1 MLYVATLFAGT
12 AVSCAAACDTAL
24 RSAETRQPGQDY
36 SVEDQPF
43 RRPGAIL
50 SALPKELDSYM
61 SLLFGLL
68 IGWGVLTII
77 LILLLIYRS
86 TVSMHEDEQLFLDDA
101 SSHMAQE
108 QQIEVVKKMNAIR
121 PWIRV
126 FGASSGVLLL
136 IIAGIWIHQSLNPAQ

>member
-1 MLYVATLFAGT
+1 
-12 AVSCAAACDTAL
+12 
-24 RSAETRQPGQDY
+24 
-36 SVEDQPF
+36 
-43 RRPGAIL
+43 
-50 SALPKELDSYM
+50 M

-86 TVSMHEDEQLFLDDA
+86 TVNMHEDEQLFLDDA

-136 IIAGIWIHQSLNPAQ
+136 IIAGIWIYQSLNFAQ